1 MFHPRMP
8 VAKMHGLFGA
18 AWWVPNKACFRRWVE
33 AAGFDVIRTGGVSFV
48 ERHGAKP
55 SVRTLMR
62 HPVTTATPRLA
73 GLSQSWVLS
82 RPGK

>member
-1 MFHPRMP
+1 MP

-55 SVRTLMR
+55 SVRTPDASSRDDR
-62 HPVTTATPRLA
+62 HAETRRPLAVVGPVAS
-73 GLSQSWVLS
+73 GQVI
-82 RPGK
+82 RP